1 MTKEPIVAEL
11 PAPTIV
17 EALSFLEV
25 ALAASAHQF
34 KSHIEQKIAEIKR
47 YI

>member
-1 MTKEPIVAEL
+1 MAKEL

-25 ALAASAHQF
+25 ALAASSNQF
-34 KSHIEQKIAEIKR
+34 KSHIEQKISEIKR